1 MLTDLGNKWII
12 QTFGLGRERLMI
24 DSVSSEVGAGTACP
38 LGVYWFRRDRGRSGK
53 RAVSPGHVKTGKLKI
68 N

>member
-1 MLTDLGNKWII
+1 MLADLGNKWII

-38 LGVYWFRRDRGRSGK
+38 WGCTGFDGIVGGQVSERLP
-53 RAVSPGHVKTGKLKI
+53 RATLKPG